1 MTDYTNIEYL
11 KTGSRIQKRS
21 YKILKDLQIMEDL
34 REYNPLLTGT
44 IPIGIDIEGS
54 DLDII
59 CEVKDF
65 DDFEGSM
72 KKRYGSAERYR
83 VRRNQDNIVI
93 NFNFNGMEIEIY
105 GEDKPAQE
113 QNAYRH
119 MLVESRLL
127 ELGGEE
133 FRRKVVELKRGGVKT
148 EPAFCIALGV
158 EGDPYE
164 NMLDEE
170 LMLEAFKK
178 RF

>member
-11 KTGSRIQKRS
+11 KTGSKLQKRS

-65 DDFEGSM
+65 DVFEGLIS
-72 KKRYGSAERYR
+72 KRYGRAEGYR
-83 VRRNQDNIVI
+83 VRKIHDNIVI
-93 NFNFNGMEIEIY
+93 NFNFEGMEIEVY
-105 GEDKPAQE
+105 GEDKTSE
-113 QNAYRH
+113 KQNAYRH
-119 MLVESRLL
+119 MLVEARLL

-133 FRRKVVELKRGGVKT
+133 FRREVVELKRGGIKT
-148 EPAFCIALGV
+148 EPAFCRVLGV
-158 EGDPYE
+158 EGNPYE
-164 NMLDEE
+164 NMLDEK
-170 LMLEAFKK
+170 LMIKAFKEM
-178 RF
+178 F